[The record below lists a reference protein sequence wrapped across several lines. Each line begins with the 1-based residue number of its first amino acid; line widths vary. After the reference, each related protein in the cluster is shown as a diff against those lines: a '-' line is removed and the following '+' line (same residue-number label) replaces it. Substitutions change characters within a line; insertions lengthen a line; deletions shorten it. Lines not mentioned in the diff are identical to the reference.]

1 MVNMLDNA
9 FKLDK
14 SNWCF
19 NYDDNLHIGRHK
31 HVLPYLDYYTH
42 PFLLSLQKEITLP
55 LREISLLTFILPHA

>member
-1 MVNMLDNA
+1 MVNILDNA

-14 SNWCF
+14 SNWFF

-31 HVLPYLDYYTH
+31 HVLPNLDYYTH
-42 PFLLSLQKEITLP
+42 PSVLSLQKERTLP